1 MVRDTDTGAPLAA
14 GWRLKL
20 GGALFALSIVGPFLF
35 LPLMT
40 AMGLSNAMM
49 ATVSGVIL
57 AGAEVLGIAAV
68 AVLGKSGYAY
78 IKGRIFG
85 FLRQYGPPRDVGR
98 TRYNVGLVMFAVP
111 VLFGWQAPY
120 AEGLIPGYRENV
132 IAFAV
137 AGDLLLLASLFV
149 LGGDFWEKV
158 RALFIHEIKAVS
170 R

>member
-1 MVRDTDTGAPLAA
+1 
-14 GWRLKL
+14 
-20 GGALFALSIVGPFLF
+20 
-35 LPLMT
+35 
-40 AMGLSNAMM
+40 
-49 ATVSGVIL
+49 
-57 AGAEVLGIAAV
+57 
-68 AVLGKSGYAY
+68 
-78 IKGRIFG
+78 
-85 FLRQYGPPRDVGR
+85 
-98 TRYNVGLVMFAVP
+98 MFAVP

-158 RALFIHEIKAVS
+158 RALFVYEIKAVS